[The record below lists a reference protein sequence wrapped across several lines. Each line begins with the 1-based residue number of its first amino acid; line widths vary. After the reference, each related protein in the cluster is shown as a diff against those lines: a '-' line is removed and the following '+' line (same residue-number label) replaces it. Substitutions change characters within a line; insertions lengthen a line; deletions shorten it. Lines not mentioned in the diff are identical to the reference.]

1 MTTEDEVDMRCILLV
16 SATTTVSGRWLL
28 TNLTLS
34 RQCNPATGWVDDLA
48 LVTTDSEFIS
58 LVKNSGATLIGYRAL
73 RHAMR
78 AAK

>member
-1 MTTEDEVDMRCILLV
+1 
-16 SATTTVSGRWLL
+16 
-28 TNLTLS
+28 
-34 RQCNPATGWVDDLA
+34 VDDLA